1 MSGIAPGRHLLQSA
15 GVLTPAEI
23 LAGRIRF
30 EAVSGL
36 YRNSRQEDDLW
47 FAFRRPA
54 DWVLLDA
61 PTRSDG
67 GLFIEIGGVRKG
79 LLIVD
84 GAVAV
89 EAPQREPGYR
99 RLHAMVQ
106 HGMMWPGTPNSTETR
121 VWEGRDALACRWH
134 AEIEGEAIFD
144 LATRVPVR
152 TEWPAEIVELTDL
165 RFDTQVDEPV
175 FETPDRRITGWRG
188 GVAYIIRS
196 ARTGGTTSSWEP
208 RSGPAS
214 LVIPGPRAKTFEDA
228 LEWARERTDEVR
240 ISDEQERP

>member
-1 MSGIAPGRHLLQSA
+1 LQPA

-23 LAGRIRF
+23 LAGRIRL

-36 YRNSRQEDDLW
+36 YRNTRQEDELW
-47 FAFRRPA
+47 FAFRRAA

-61 PTRSDG
+61 PTRSHG

-84 GAVAV
+84 GVVAV

-106 HGMMWPGTPNSTETR
+106 HGMTWPGTPNSTEPT

-134 AEIEGEAIFD
+134 AEVEGEAIFD
-144 LATRVPVR
+144 LATGLPVR
-152 TEWPAEIVELTDL
+152 TAGPHEIVELTDL
-165 RFDTQVDEPV
+165 RFDTQVDQVV
-175 FETPDRRITGWRG
+175 FEPPAPRITGWRG
-188 GVAYIIRS
+188 GVAYIVRS
-196 ARTGGTTSSWEP
+196 GRTGETRSSWEP
-208 RSGPAS
+208 RSGPGS
-214 LVIPGPRAKTFEDA
+214 LHIPGPRTASFEDA
-228 LEWARERTDEVR
+228 LEWARERTDELR
-240 ISDEQERP
+240 ISDEQDRA